1 MKRKLTKEIKMN
13 NTSKTI
19 LATLALSLALVGCD
33 NVVKNDKEGE
43 APVVEENTENAP
55 AENAEEATDDK
66 AADQASENTDEN
78 TEENADENATEDTDE
93 NAAEGEENAEE
104 NAEEAE
110 DDMADA
116 SDKDIR
122 ETLEQAIFDNRTQAR
137 AIEILLEMTPEKVA
151 DIKPEL
157 EQMLEDSNQL
167 IDEAQATLDQLG
179 N

>member
-1 MKRKLTKEIKMN
+1 MN

-55 AENAEEATDDK
+55 AENAEESTDDK
-66 AADQASENTDEN
+66 AADQASENADEN
-78 TEENADENATEDTDE
+78 TDENATEDTDE
-93 NAAEGEENAEE
+93 NAAEGEE

-137 AIEILLEMTPEKVA
+137 AIEILLEMTPEQVA

>member
-1 MKRKLTKEIKMN
+1 MT

-66 AADQASENTDEN
+66 AADQASEN
-78 TEENADENATEDTDE
+78 ADENATEDTDE

-110 DDMADA
+110 DDMEDA

-167 IDEAQATLDQLG
+167 IDEAQAALDQLG

>member
-1 MKRKLTKEIKMN
+1 MT

-19 LATLALSLALVGCD
+19 FATLALSLALVGCD

-66 AADQASENTDEN
+66 TADQASENT
-78 TEENADENATEDTDE
+78 EENAEATEDTDE

-104 NAEEAE
+104 NAEQAE

-122 ETLEQAIFDNRTQAR
+122 ERLEQAIFDNRTQAR

-167 IDEAQATLDQLG
+167 IDEAQAALDQLG

>member
-1 MKRKLTKEIKMN
+1 MN

-66 AADQASENTDEN
+66 AADQASENADEN
-78 TEENADENATEDTDE
+78 TDENATEDTDE
-93 NAAEGEENAEE
+93 NAAEGEE

-137 AIEILLEMTPEKVA
+137 AIEILLEMTPEQVA

-157 EQMLEDSNQL
+157 EQMLQDSNQL

>member
-1 MKRKLTKEIKMN
+1 MKNTKEIKMN

-55 AENAEEATDDK
+55 AENAEETTDQT
-66 AADQASENTDEN
+66 AEDQASENTDEN
-78 TEENADENATEDTDE
+78 SEENSAEGTEENADENAD
-93 NAAEGEENAEE
+93 ENAEE
-104 NAEEAE
+104 TK

-137 AIEILLEMTPEKVA
+137 AIEILLEMTPEQVA

>member
-1 MKRKLTKEIKMN
+1 MN

-78 TEENADENATEDTDE
+78 TDENADENATEDTEE
-93 NAAEGEENAEE
+93 NAAEGEE

-137 AIEILLEMTPEKVA
+137 AIEILLEMTPEQVA

-167 IDEAQATLDQLG
+167 IDEAQATLDQLA

>member
-1 MKRKLTKEIKMN
+1 MN

-55 AENAEEATDDK
+55 AENAEEATEDK
-66 AADQASENTDEN
+66 AADQVSENTDEN
-78 TEENADENATEDTDE
+78 TEENAEATEDTDE
-93 NAAEGEENAEE
+93 NAAEGEE

-167 IDEAQATLDQLG
+167 IDEAQAALDQLG

>member
-1 MKRKLTKEIKMN
+1 MKRKLSKEIKMN

-55 AENAEEATDDK
+55 AENAEEATDQK
-66 AADQASENTDEN
+66 AEDQASENTDEN
-78 TEENADENATEDTDE
+78 ADENSEEDPAEGTEENADENA
-93 NAAEGEENAEE
+93 EET
-104 NAEEAE
+104 E
-110 DDMADA
+110 DDMANA
-116 SDKDIR
+116 SDQDIR

-137 AIEILLEMTPEKVA
+137 AIEILLEMTPEQVA

>member
-1 MKRKLTKEIKMN
+1 MT

-55 AENAEEATDDK
+55 AENAEETTDDM
-66 AADQASENTDEN
+66 AADQTSENTDEN
-78 TEENADENATEDTDE
+78 TDENADENATEDNDE

-104 NAEEAE
+104 TE
-110 DDMADA
+110 DDMTDA

-137 AIEILLEMTPEKVA
+137 AIEILLEMTPEQVA

-157 EQMLEDSNQL
+157 EQMLEDSNKL

>member
-55 AENAEEATDDK
+55 AENAEESTDDK
-66 AADQASENTDEN
+66 AADQASENADEN
-78 TEENADENATEDTDE
+78 TDENADENATEDTDE
-93 NAAEGEENAEE
+93 NAAEGEE

-137 AIEILLEMTPEKVA
+137 AIEILLEMTPEQVA

-157 EQMLEDSNQL
+157 EQMLQDSNQL

>member
-1 MKRKLTKEIKMN
+1 MT

-43 APVVEENTENAP
+43 APVVEENTENTENAP
-55 AENAEEATDDK
+55 AENSEEATDDK
-66 AADQASENTDEN
+66 AADQTSENDDESAEENKDEN
-78 TEENADENATEDTDE
+78 EAK
-93 NAAEGEENAEE
+93 GEENAEENSEE

-137 AIEILLEMTPEKVA
+137 AIEILLEMTPEQVA

-157 EQMLEDSNQL
+157 EQMLQDSNQL

>member
-1 MKRKLTKEIKMN
+1 MT

-78 TEENADENATEDTDE
+78 TDENADENATEDTEE
-93 NAAEGEENAEE
+93 NAAEGEE

-167 IDEAQATLDQLG
+167 IDEAQATLDQLA

>member
-55 AENAEEATDDK
+55 AENAEEATDQK
-66 AADQASENTDEN
+66 AEDQASENADEN
-78 TEENADENATEDTDE
+78 TEENAAEDT
-93 NAAEGEENAEE
+93 EENAEE
-104 NAEEAE
+104 DADQTE

-137 AIEILLEMTPEKVA
+137 AIEILLEMTPEQVA

>member
-1 MKRKLTKEIKMN
+1 MN

-66 AADQASENTDEN
+66 AADQVSENTDEN
-78 TEENADENATEDTDE
+78 TEKNAEATEDTDE

-167 IDEAQATLDQLG
+167 IDEAQAALDQLG

>member
-1 MKRKLTKEIKMN
+1 MKNTKEIKMN

-55 AENAEEATDDK
+55 AENAEEATDQK
-66 AADQASENTDEN
+66 AADQASENADEN
-78 TEENADENATEDTDE
+78 TDENATEDTDE
-93 NAAEGEENAEE
+93 NAAEGEE

-137 AIEILLEMTPEKVA
+137 AIEILLEMTPEQVA

-157 EQMLEDSNQL
+157 EQMLQDSNQL
-167 IDEAQATLDQLG
+167 IDEAQATLDQLA